1 MRHFGGDPRR
11 PLRPVLNPVLDGW
24 SCASRSCCREA
35 TYGHCGAR
43 ERTRLGSSVRSADVE
58 DSGPVDF
65 QWGCRSCG
73 VRRDHRIGHGRS
85 GPVPIS
91 DRPAGQG
98 RCGFSPWGGCCAIR
112 SQTRIDPVHVVSDT
126 GPQGSDADASC
137 CSVSVFSS
145 RDPRQANAL
154 AYPAPRP
161 ALDGPY
167 RRTHAARP
175 QRLGDV
181 GVAGASGTT
190 GDIRVVV
197 RCRLAKLLASA
208 DTSVPSLRLLTQ
220 FPTGRRALQDTEGR
234 RLLPDLSGV
243 FQPRTRADWLRRPG
257 SPPVT

>member
-43 ERTRLGSSVRSADVE
+43 ERTRLGSRVRSADVE

-85 GPVPIS
+85 GPVPKS

-126 GPQGSDADASC
+126 APREVMQMPLAVQFLSSRPGTPGRRMRLRTRRRVLLSMALTGGLMLLGPSVLGMSGSLALAAPPVA
-137 CSVSVFSS
+137 SVSSF
-145 RDPRQANAL
+145 D
-154 AYPAPRP
+154 
-161 ALDGPY
+161 
-167 RRTHAARP
+167 AASQSYWHP
-175 QRLGDV
+175 PIL
-181 GVAGASGTT
+181 
-190 GDIRVVV
+190 
-197 RCRLAKLLASA
+197 RCPHF
-208 DTSVPSLRLLTQ
+208 DC
-220 FPTGRRALQDTEGR
+220 
-234 RLLPDLSGV
+234 
-243 FQPRTRADWLRRPG
+243 
-257 SPPVT
+257 